1 MSTVDFNTQLE
12 QSSESLYS
20 FAYNL
25 TRNIDDAKDLLQETT
40 YRALLN
46 RDKFKMNTN
55 LKAWLYTIMKNIFI
69 NNYRRQAKRQIVT
82 DETENQ
88 YYLNTFSETT
98 ENLGVSQLA
107 MLEIEATISDID
119 IGIRTPFL
127 MYFQG
132 YKYQEI
138 AEHLDIPL
146 GTVKSRIFFARKEL
160 QRRIRRS

>member
-107 MLEIEATISDID
+107 MLEIEAAISDID

>member
-88 YYLNTFSETT
+88 YYLDTFSETT

-107 MLEIEATISDID
+107 MLEIEAAISDID

>member
-1 MSTVDFNTQLE
+1 
-12 QSSESLYS
+12 
-20 FAYNL
+20 
-25 TRNIDDAKDLLQETT
+25 
-40 YRALLN
+40 
-46 RDKFKMNTN
+46 
-55 LKAWLYTIMKNIFI
+55 MKNIFI

-107 MLEIEATISDID
+107 MLEIEAAISDID